1 MANFSAGS
9 LRLNWEKEIEVERAP
24 RRKWAGMSSRRS
36 SFTVGTDWFG
46 CGYRE
51 QQGVVLSP
59 SLPVGGK
66 LQRLLTVGSPSQRTL
81 HLSLRSTLPQLEHTV
96 CLSASPHPRLGLA
109 LTAGP

>member
-1 MANFSAGS
+1 M
-9 LRLNWEKEIEVERAP
+9 
-24 RRKWAGMSSRRS
+24 
-36 SFTVGTDWFG
+36 GTDWFG

-81 HLSLRSTLPQLEHTV
+81 HLSLRSTLPQLEHMV
-96 CLSASPHPRLGLA
+96 CLSASSPAGTSLDSRHLTPPYPPRA
-109 LTAGP
+109 PGPPI